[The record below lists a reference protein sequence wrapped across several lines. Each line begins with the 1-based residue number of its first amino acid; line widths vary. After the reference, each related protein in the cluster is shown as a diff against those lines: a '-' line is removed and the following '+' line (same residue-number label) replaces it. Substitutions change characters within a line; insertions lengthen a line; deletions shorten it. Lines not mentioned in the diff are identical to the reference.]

1 MKRTTRREAAVVGVE
16 AVVAVEAVGVGWQW
30 LSMIMAL
37 GRTLTS
43 LIDSELDDVGL
54 GRTMVVMVTLMTMM
68 MAV

>member
-1 MKRTTRREAAVVGVE
+1 LCTPRGVGGGGGVVGVG
-16 AVVAVEAVGVGWQW
+16 AVEGVGVGWQW